1 MKVLFFGTPLF
12 AANVLEYLLAHGID
26 VIAVITK
33 PDRPQG
39 RSAALIPTPVKVIA
53 QKHNLSY
60 YQPEI
65 VSDPEF
71 AAILEQYQADLFAVV
86 AYGEI
91 IKQHVLDMPKV
102 ACINLHASLL
112 PKYRGAAPIQHSI
125 INGEKESGNTVIH
138 LVKKM
143 DAGEMIAVSKVAIGP
158 NTTYGE
164 LEQMLCDDGSAL
176 LLKTIR
182 DFEHEPPQSTPQNEK
197 LVTYAPKIELED
209 CEIDW
214 NQPAKTIHNLVRGIN
229 PHPGAWCMV
238 TVKDQP
244 KRLRIIKTRL
254 GPVSAVSNNE
264 PGNIMSVS
272 KEGIL
277 IGCGVDSLY
286 IVQLQLE
293 GKKAMPA
300 EEFMRGLPPGALKLH
315 FKNA

>member
-1 MKVLFFGTPLF
+1 MKVVFFGTPLF
-12 AANVLEYLLAHGID
+12 AAHVLEHLLAHHID
-26 VIAVITK
+26 IVAVITK

-39 RSAALIPTPVKVIA
+39 RSAALIPTPVRVIA
-53 QKHNLSY
+53 QKHSLPY

-71 AAILEQYQADLFAVV
+71 AEILNQYQADLFVVV

-91 IKQHVLDMPKV
+91 IKQHVLDMPK
-102 ACINLHASLL
+102 AGCINLHASLL
-112 PKYRGAAPIQHSI
+112 PKYRGAAPIQRCI

-143 DAGEMIAVSKVAIGP
+143 DAGNMIAISKVPVAT

-164 LEQMLCDDGSAL
+164 LEQMLCEDGSVL

-182 DFEHEPPQSTPQNEK
+182 DFKQSTPKGIPQDET
-197 LVTYAPKIELED
+197 LVTFAPKIELKD

-214 NQPAKTIHNLVRGIN
+214 HQPAEAVHNLVRGVN

-238 TVKDQP
+238 KVKDQL
-244 KRLRIIKTRL
+244 KRLRIITTRL
-254 GPVSAVSNNE
+254 GPTVANNE
-264 PGNIMSVS
+264 PGKILSSN

-277 IGCGVDSLY
+277 ISCGQGSLY

-293 GKKAMPA
+293 GKKTMPA
-300 EEFMRGLPPGALKLH
+300 DEFRRGLPSLESLSR
-315 FKNA
+315 